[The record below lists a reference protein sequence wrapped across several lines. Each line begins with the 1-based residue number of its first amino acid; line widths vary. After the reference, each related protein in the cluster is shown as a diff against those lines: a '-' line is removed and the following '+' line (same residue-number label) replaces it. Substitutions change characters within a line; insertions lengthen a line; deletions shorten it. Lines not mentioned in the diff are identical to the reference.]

1 MKWEHHKSL
10 TLAAC
15 KMLGIDCVRLKE
27 AVLLPDREPEY
38 RTVYGYTGRKL
49 KARRIRIGHHS
60 TAAVDAAFRHMKV
73 ARRKLIRGGDFI
85 PELGKALH
93 YLQDYAI
100 DPRRKI
106 LIFSIR
112 SEKAH
117 EERENL
123 EIFPDREA
131 MKKALETKIYPHEFI
146 KIAKRV
152 GRKRTVE
159 EISTAAS
166 YLTAL
171 ALKLVVKPE
180 KPEDLDSKIQ
190 KGAVNPSVP
199 GSDPLDTSSHKS
211 SLFCSFDSF
220 ISRDPPGE
228 FSFPQ
233 LEAESELVPL
243 VPSKLPSFVT
253 GFRLNESL

>member
-159 EISTAAS
+159 EISAAAS

-180 KPEDLDSKIQ
+180 KPEDLDSKYRKALLIHLSLVLIPWTLLLINPVFF
-190 KGAVNPSVP
+190 AVSILLSAAIHQANF
-199 GSDPLDTSSHKS
+199 H
-211 SLFCSFDSF
+211 F
-220 ISRDPPGE
+220 RNW
-228 FSFPQ
+228 
-233 LEAESELVPL
+233 
-243 VPSKLPSFVT
+243 
-253 GFRLNESL
+253 RLNRSWFR